1 MTCNFLWSCAGYYRY
16 SAGYTPEF
24 PNVDRFQ
31 GRVVHPQAWP
41 EDLDYAGK
49 RVVII
54 GSGATA
60 VTLMPSLAKTAEHV
74 TMLQR
79 SPTYII
85 SMPERDPLANW
96 LRGVL
101 PAAWAHRISR
111 WKNIAFMIYIY
122 QLSRRFPNFMKT
134 ALLKCARH

>member
-1 MTCNFLWSCAGYYRY
+1 MRKSPDGRDEPVTLTCNFLWSCAGYYRY

-24 PNVDRFQ
+24 PDVDRFQ

-60 VTLMPSLAKTAEHV
+60 VTLLPSLAKTAAHV

-79 SPTYII
+79 SPTYIV
-85 SMPERDPLANW
+85 SMPGTRRDRELAARRAA
-96 LRGVL
+96 RGVGLTGSAGGRTL
-101 PAAWAHRISR
+101 PS
-111 WKNIAFMIYIY
+111 
-122 QLSRRFPNFMKT
+122 
-134 ALLKCARH
+134 